1 MLRARSQ
8 GRPSAARTA
17 LIVSACLFV
26 GFALVTVVVAATG
39 GRLTDVVT
47 GWIHGAFGTPYSAA
61 QTAAYAVPLVV
72 VALGVTPALR
82 AGVIA
87 VGAEGQM
94 HLGAI
99 SATVA
104 ALSPIGQLPA
114 VLALPIGALAG
125 MLGGAVWSMIPA
137 VPLLR
142 WQASEILT
150 ALMANFLS
158 VQLLAYL
165 LRTSL
170 SDPGGYSVP
179 RSADLPD
186 TARIPFL
193 PVPGRLTAA
202 ALLVLVLVAV
212 GFWWHHSRAARLLDV
227 FAENK
232 WLAARLGLSPARAI
246 LTTTAV
252 SGAAAGLAG
261 WMQVAGPDGR
271 LTPGVAGGIA
281 FNGLVVAVL
290 GGNRPVRIVV
300 AGLIMASLITGADG
314 VQLLSG
320 TPSSIGVV
328 TQGILLLAVAL
339 ALALTRRRV
348 RFGRSSD

>member
-1 MLRARSQ
+1 ML
-8 GRPSAARTA
+8 
-17 LIVSACLFV
+17 V
-26 GFALVTVVVAATG
+26 GFALVTLVVAVTG
-39 GRLTDVVT
+39 GRLADVLT
-47 GWIHGAFGTPYSAA
+47 GWLYGALGTPYAAA

-94 HLGAI
+94 QLGAI
-99 SATVA
+99 TATVT
-104 ALSPIGQLPA
+104 ALSPLGQLPT

-125 MLGGAVWSMIPA
+125 MLGGAAWSMIPA

-150 ALMANFLS
+150 ALMANFVA

-193 PVPGRLTAA
+193 PVSGRLTAA

-212 GFWWHHSRAARLLDV
+212 GLWWYHSRSARLLDI

-232 WLAARLGLSPARAI
+232 WLAARLGLSRARAI
-246 LTTTAV
+246 LATTAV

-290 GGNRPVRIVV
+290 GGNRPVRIVA
-300 AGLIMASLITGADG
+300 AGLIMAALVTGADG

-328 TQGILLLAVAL
+328 SQGILLLAVAL
-339 ALALTRRRV
+339 ALALTQRRV
-348 RFGRSSD
+348 RLGRPSD